1 MLAEVRRDEIIVD
14 GDRLSYLH
22 AGDAGPVVLLLHGT
36 FWSRVWQP
44 VLSRIGDSCRA
55 IALDLPGFGLSG
67 GELTVERAGVPEL
80 AELVRRA
87 TAKLGL
93 DTFEV
98 VGHDIG
104 GAIVQYLAVHE
115 PDRVAA
121 LALVNGVVLDS
132 WPVLA
137 VERFRDPEVRAATTA
152 KDLLTAR
159 RAALEQAVERRL
171 SYAEVDHY
179 LLPWLAE
186 RRCRSWMAMAAAA
199 DAHYTLELVDGLKE
213 RARME
218 AMPTLLLWGMD
229 DGFQRVEY
237 AERYARELPET
248 NLLQLPGRHIPQ
260 EDSPRAGGRRARGI
274 FRLPRSLNPVRPGRA
289 VTPHGRETAR

>member
-1 MLAEVRRDEIIVD
+1 MAEVRRDEIIVD

-44 VLSRIGDSCRA
+44 VLGRIGDSCRA
-55 IALDLPGFGLSG
+55 VALDLPGFGLSG
-67 GELTVERAGVPEL
+67 GELTVDRAGVPEL

-87 TAKLGL
+87 AELGL
-93 DTFEV
+93 DTFDV

-104 GAIVQYLAVHE
+104 GAIAQHLAVHE
-115 PDRVAA
+115 PARVAA

-132 WPVLA
+132 WPVPA

-152 KDLLTAR
+152 KDLLAAR

-171 SYAEVDHY
+171 SDAEVDHY

-199 DAHYTLELVDGLKE
+199 DNRYTLELVDGLKE
-213 RARME
+213 RARKD
-218 AMPTLLLWGMD
+218 AMSTLLLWGMD

-237 AERYARELPET
+237 AERYARALPET

-260 EDSPRAGGRRARGI
+260 EDSPAPVAAALAEFFASRGR
-274 FRLPRSLNPVRPGRA
+274 
-289 VTPHGRETAR
+289 